1 MWMLEKSWCLHT
13 AGRKRDRIGEAR
25 FAASVANH
33 SKGVGAH
40 RGRGRT
46 ESTCATYLKGNA
58 DLLFIEVKNPGLG
71 KRSEPTE
78 LQHLKMEELKSFGDR
93 CIVAHSVE
101 EVERELP
108 YFGGH
113 SARFLALEP

>member
-1 MWMLEKSWCLHT
+1 MG
-13 AGRKRDRIGEAR
+13 AVARKHLRD
-25 FAASVANH
+25 
-33 SKGVGAH
+33 
-40 RGRGRT
+40 
-46 ESTCATYLKGNA
+46 LPQGNV
-58 DLLFIEVKNPGLG
+58 DLLVIEVKHSGLG

-78 LQHLKMEELKSFGDR
+78 LQHLKIEELKSFGDR

-113 SARFLALEP
+113 SARFLTLEP